1 MIYREEYPR
10 PNFVRDQWK
19 NLNGKWDFEFDDDNI
34 GHLNKWYRTN
44 KEFSKKINVPFVF
57 QSKLSGIE
65 DPSFHDYLW
74 YKRKFTVPSSWKDK
88 RVHLNFGAVDYFC
101 KVFINEKM
109 VTTHEGGQTGFS
121 VDITDYLTW
130 NEEDVTVYVYDP
142 SEDETIPR
150 GKQYWEEKPDS
161 IWYTRSSGIWQT
173 VWLEPVNKVHIDN
186 VNFTPLVD
194 EGSVRIET
202 NISEVEADLKLKTII
217 NFKDKVIY
225 EDVVDVLDSPINRV
239 IDIFNMHIF
248 RGPFHNDGW
257 CWTPENPNLFDV
269 TLILYKDNEKL
280 DEISSYFGMRK
291 VHTENGMIYLN
302 NKPYY
307 QKLVLDQGYWRN
319 GLITAPKDEDF
330 VKDIKYAKAMGFNG
344 CRKHQKVEDP
354 RFLYW
359 ADKIGFIV
367 WGEMASCIEYNN
379 DAVERITKEW
389 IEVIK
394 RDYNH
399 PSIVTWVPLN
409 ESWGVPNMEHDIKQ
423 QSHSLALYYMI
434 KSLDDTRLV
443 ISNDGWE
450 LTETDICAIHNYC
463 HGEADEVE
471 KYDYYKR
478 SLEDKESILKSKPAD
493 RNIYVNGYENK
504 GEPIMLTEFGGIAY
518 DIDETSSGWGYT
530 SVRSEE
536 DFLEDYERIIDAIY
550 NSKVLH
556 GFCYTQLTDVEQEI
570 NGLLT
575 YDRKPK
581 VNLDKIKEIND
592 KWNNNIVE
600 DF

>member
-1 MIYREEYPR
+1 MVFRQEYPR
-10 PNFVRDQWK
+10 PNFIREEWK
-19 NLNGKWDFEFDDDNI
+19 NLNGKWNFEFDDENI
-34 GHLNKWYRTN
+34 GHSCRWYEKD
-44 KEFSKKINVPFVF
+44 KEFSKNINVPFVF

-74 YKRKFTVPSSWKDK
+74 YKRKFIVPISWRGK
-88 RVHLNFGAVDYFC
+88 RIHLNFGAVDYYC

-109 VTTHEGGQTGFS
+109 VITHEGGQTGFS
-121 VDITDYLTW
+121 VDITDYLNW
-130 NEEDVTVYVYDP
+130 NEEDITVYVYDP

-173 VWLEPVNKVHIDN
+173 VWLEPVDKVYIDS
-186 VNFTPLVD
+186 VSFTPFID
-194 EGSVRIET
+194 EGSVKIET
-202 NISEVEADLKLKTII
+202 NISELEEDLKLKTII
-217 NFKDKVIY
+217 KFKNEIIY
-225 EDVVDVLDSPINRV
+225 EDIVDVLDCHINRM

-269 TLILYKDNEKL
+269 TLVLYKEDKKL

-291 VHTENGMIYLN
+291 IHIENGMVYLN

-307 QKLVLDQGYWRN
+307 QKLVLDQGYWKE
-319 GLITAPKDEDF
+319 GLITAPEDEDF
-330 VKDIKYAKAMGFNG
+330 IKDIKYAKAMGFNG

-379 DAVERITKEW
+379 NAVERITKEW

-409 ESWGVPNMEHDIKQ
+409 ESWGVPNMEDDVKQ
-423 QSHSLALYYMI
+423 QNHSLALYYMI

-463 HGEADEVE
+463 HGEGNEIE
-471 KYDYYKR
+471 KYNYYKR
-478 SLEDKESILKSKPAD
+478 SLEDKESILKSKPAN
-493 RNIYVNGYENK
+493 RNIYVKGYENK

-518 DIDETSSGWGYT
+518 DVENTSSGWGYT
-530 SVRSEE
+530 SVKNEE

-575 YDRKPK
+575 YDREPK
-581 VNLDKIKEIND
+581 VSFEKIKEINA
-592 KWNNNIVE
+592 KWHNNIVE